1 MRISDTMS
9 ESKKQNRQV
18 TVTPEKEHSRI
29 LSVSQVSESEWVCD
43 LSGDHGN
50 LDNCSEWNLFKIC
63 IQNFESDTFPYAV
76 LYEPGDMI
84 QKNVKRQISFDQ
96 PENGEGTHEILTG
109 RVKPN
114 DSYNVLSVHMIAGMG
129 GRKIDLLKP
138 RAEGQSLSDWMNDAS
153 SKMLTLRLQSPDEI
167 ALALCMLRH
176 ERLGA
181 RSAFKFLTDDHMW
194 MILGF
199 LKN

>member
-29 LSVSQVSESEWVCD
+29 VSVSQVSESEWVCD
-43 LSGDHGN
+43 LSGDDGN

-63 IQNFESDTFPYAV
+63 IQNFESDTFSYAV

-84 QKNVKRQISFDQ
+84 HKNVKRQISFDQ
-96 PENGEGTHEILTG
+96 PENGEGSHEILTG

-114 DSYNVLSVHMIAGMG
+114 DSYNVLNVHMIAGMG
-129 GRKIDLLKP
+129 GIKIDLLKP
-138 RAEGQSLSDWMNDAS
+138 RSNGQSLSDWMNDAS

-167 ALALCMLRH
+167 ALALCMLSH
-176 ERLGA
+176 QRLGA
-181 RSAFKFLTDDHMW
+181 ASVFRSLSDDNMQ
-194 MILGF
+194 MIFGF